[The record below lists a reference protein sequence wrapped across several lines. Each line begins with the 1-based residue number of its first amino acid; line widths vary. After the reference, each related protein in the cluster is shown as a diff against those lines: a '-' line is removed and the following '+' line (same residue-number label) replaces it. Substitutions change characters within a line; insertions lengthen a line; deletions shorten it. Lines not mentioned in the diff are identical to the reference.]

1 MIEDLTADEYGNLVA
16 SVGTHKGRRHLLP
29 YQCSD
34 LIDRT
39 LKGSSIEQVSNAID
53 ISSSQIT
60 KFLNLKKLPP
70 EIRKMVCFGKQK
82 GCITFSTAT
91 EITRLDSDPEKL
103 MLCRAALEYNLSKL
117 EVISIIQRR
126 DRSHLDL
133 SNVIQEILKLRPVI
147 ERQYLYLIGIEKLNF
162 ENELGLKKIIR
173 KQLAKKIGA
182 SNILSVSIADKRL
195 AILLS
200 ESGAK
205 ASSVSSN
212 LSSGNMRAFLQSIV
226 SQRSLA

>member
-1 MIEDLTADEYGNLVA
+1 MLEDLTEDEFSNLVA
-16 SVGTHKGRRHLLP
+16 SVGTHKQRRHLLP
-29 YQCSD
+29 YQCSN
-34 LIDRT
+34 LIDRA
-39 LKGSSIEQVSNAID
+39 LKGSSIKRISDAID
-53 ISSSQIT
+53 ISSKQIT
-60 KFLNLKKLPP
+60 RFLNLKKLPP
-70 EIRKMVCFGKQK
+70 EIRKMICFGKQK
-82 GCITFSTAT
+82 GCIAFSTAD
-91 EITRLDSDPEKL
+91 EITHLPSDSEKL
-103 MLCRAALEYNLSKL
+103 MLCRAALEYNLSKP

-133 SNVIQEILKLRPVI
+133 NSVIQEILKLRPVI

-162 ENELGLKKIIR
+162 ENELGLKTIIR

-182 SNILSVSIADKRL
+182 KNILSVSIADERL

-205 ASSVSSN
+205 APSISGN
-212 LSSGNMRAFLQSIV
+212 LSSGNMKAFLQSIV